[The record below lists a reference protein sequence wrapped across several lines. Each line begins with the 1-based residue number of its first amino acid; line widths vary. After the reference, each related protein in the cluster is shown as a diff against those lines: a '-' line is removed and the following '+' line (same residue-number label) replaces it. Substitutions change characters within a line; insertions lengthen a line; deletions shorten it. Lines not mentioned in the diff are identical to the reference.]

1 MLVQQYRSAASR
13 ALLLDYDG
21 RLVPFLQDPSQARP
35 DPELL
40 ALLATLGADV
50 ANGLAI
56 VSGRPRRDL
65 EEWFG
70 WLPVALVAEHGV
82 WFRPKGGDWRML
94 RGDEVGALLVKV
106 TGKI

>member
-1 MLVQQYRSAASR
+1 MRNRRRHLTESGKAWSGLIQAYRATRRR

-21 RLVPFLQDPSQARP
+21 TLIPFVEDPKLARP

-40 ALLATLGADV
+40 ELLGALAATPGNEV
-50 ANGLAI
+50 AI

-70 WLPVALVAEHGV
+70 PLPVALVAEHGV
-82 WFRPKGGDWRML
+82 WL
-94 RGDEVGALLVKV
+94 RAR
-106 TGKI
+106 